1 MGTILFVKHN
11 LSSTE
16 VRANHGLD
24 IATTEIL
31 DTRSKSGAESVN
43 YLYLP
48 LRYGVAVVS
57 VAVAL
62 GIKLLLDSLFIANG
76 FLPSILGATMLSTS
90 ILLSAWY
97 GGLGGRPGERAGL
110 TSMRDRV
117 TLLSGSLQIR
127 SEPGVGTSVVAE
139 VPLPATG
146 DEKEANDEG

>member
-1 MGTILFVKHN
+1 MGVQAKG
-11 LSSTE
+11 E
-16 VRANHGLD
+16 AD
-24 IATTEIL
+24 
-31 DTRSKSGAESVN
+31 SVGN
-43 YLYLP
+43 ASWP

-117 TLLSGSLQIR
+117 TLLSGGLQIR